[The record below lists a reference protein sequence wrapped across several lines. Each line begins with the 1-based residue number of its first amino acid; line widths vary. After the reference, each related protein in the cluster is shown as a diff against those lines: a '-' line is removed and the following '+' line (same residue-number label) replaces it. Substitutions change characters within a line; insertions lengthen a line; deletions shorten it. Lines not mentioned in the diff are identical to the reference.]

1 MAFKKE
7 VVEIIEPRDIFVG
20 NVKAEITLE
29 EFGEYES
36 ETCAKANESVKR
48 LLVEYDGIIRFNFRH
63 FPLTNIHQRSLK
75 AGEAAVATGQE
86 GKFWEM
92 HNILFANRKNL
103 GTTSLKLYSKE
114 AGVNNKR
121 FLDDLVN
128 ATYGWQVQGDLREG
142 LDRGVKTA
150 PTFFINGERMEEHS
164 YEDLKKGIEEAIKNL
179 KNKGK
184 GKPTPVKPIVKV
196 VAKVENEDWAKP
208 IYADRIK
215 GKPIPARKSSKNAGQ
230 RTIVAK
236 AEPAKVEKKEV
247 VKPASKK
254 AVKEVVKVTAIK
266 AKAAPVKVK
275 AVPTKVKAAP
285 AKAAQVKVKA
295 ATAKTKK

>member
-20 NVKAEITLE
+20 NAKAEITLE

-36 ETCAKANESVKR
+36 EVCANANEIVKK
-48 LLVEYDGIIRFNFRH
+48 LLVEYDGVIRFNFRH

-142 LDRGVKTA
+142 LNRGVTTV
-150 PTFFINGERMEEHS
+150 PTFFVNGERMAKPT
-164 YEDLKKGIEEAIKNL
+164 YEDIKKGIEDAIKNL
-179 KNKGK
+179 KKK
-184 GKPTPVKPIVKV
+184 
-196 VAKVENEDWAKP
+196 
-208 IYADRIK
+208 
-215 GKPIPARKSSKNAGQ
+215 
-230 RTIVAK
+230 AK
-236 AEPAKVEKKEV
+236 APKVAVVEEEDEMETV
-247 VKPASKK
+247 IEVKPATKP
-254 AVKEVVKVTAIK
+254 AVKVTSKAPSKSTAKPAIK
-266 AKAAPVKVK
+266 SAAKSS
-275 AVPTKVKAAP
+275 
-285 AKAAQVKVKA
+285 
-295 ATAKTKK
+295 AKTAAKQRA

>member
-36 ETCAKANESVKR
+36 EVCAKANESVKQ
-48 LLVEYDGIIRFNFRH
+48 LLVEYDGVIRFNFRH

-142 LDRGVKTA
+142 INRGVKTVPA
-150 PTFFINGERMEEHS
+150 FFINGERMEKYG

-184 GKPTPVKPIVKV
+184 GKA
-196 VAKVENEDWAKP
+196 VAKPAGKVYVEQAAERGISKYP
-208 IYADRIK
+208 DRIP
-215 GKPIPARKSSKNAGQ
+215 GKPIPARKSSSSKSSSAPKS
-230 RTIVAK
+230 TTVKAPEKPIAKAATKATAKPVAK
-236 AEPAKVEKKEV
+236 AKQRA
-247 VKPASKK
+247 
-254 AVKEVVKVTAIK
+254 
-266 AKAAPVKVK
+266 
-275 AVPTKVKAAP
+275 
-285 AKAAQVKVKA
+285 
-295 ATAKTKK
+295 

>member
-7 VVEIIEPRDIFVG
+7 VVEIIEPRDVFVG
-20 NVKAEITLE
+20 NVKAEVTLE

-36 ETCAKANESVKR
+36 EVCAKANEIVKKI
-48 LLVEYDGIIRFNFRH
+48 LEEYDGLVRFNFRH

-75 AGEAAVATGQE
+75 AGEAAVATAQD

-142 LDRGVKTA
+142 LDRGVKEV
-150 PTFFINGERMEEHS
+150 PTFFVNGERVGKATYEEI
-164 YEDLKKGIEEAIKNL
+164 KKTIDETLKNL
-179 KNKGK
+179 KKKGAT
-184 GKPTPVKPIVKV
+184 KPAAKAPPVKKEAAVVTPAAKP
-196 VAKVENEDWAKP
+196 VAKTLAAKTP
-208 IYADRIK
+208 
-215 GKPIPARKSSKNAGQ
+215 
-230 RTIVAK
+230 VAK
-236 AEPAKVEKKEV
+236 APAKPVAKTPAKPAAKKETAKA
-247 VKPASKK
+247 KPAK
-254 AVKEVVKVTAIK
+254 TA
-266 AKAAPVKVK
+266 
-275 AVPTKVKAAP
+275 TKQRA
-285 AKAAQVKVKA
+285 
-295 ATAKTKK
+295 

>member
-20 NVKAEITLE
+20 NAKAEITLE

-36 ETCAKANESVKR
+36 EVCANANEIVKK
-48 LLVEYDGIIRFNFRH
+48 LLVEYDGVIRFNFRH

-142 LDRGVKTA
+142 LNRGVTTV
-150 PTFFINGERMEEHS
+150 PTFFVNGERMAKPT
-164 YEDLKKGIEEAIKNL
+164 YEDLKKGIEDAIKNL
-179 KNKGK
+179 KKK
-184 GKPTPVKPIVKV
+184 AKAPKVVVVEEEDEVEEVAEVKAVTKPAVKV
-196 VAKVENEDWAKP
+196 TSKAPE
-208 IYADRIK
+208 
-215 GKPIPARKSSKNAGQ
+215 KS
-230 RTIVAK
+230 T
-236 AEPAKVEKKEV
+236 
-247 VKPASKK
+247 VKPATK
-254 AVKEVVKVTAIK
+254 AAAKPT
-266 AKAAPVKVK
+266 AKAT
-275 AVPTKVKAAP
+275 TKTAAKQR
-285 AKAAQVKVKA
+285 A
-295 ATAKTKK
+295 